1 MAVAAT
7 GALVPALDDPL
18 HELRASAGGHPKQ
31 ESVQRRPSSS
41 NSSSMATVSRASA
54 APG

>member
-1 MAVAAT
+1 MAVAVT

-18 HELRASAGGHPKQ
+18 HELRVSAGGDPEQ

-54 APG
+54 GPG